1 MAEGSWRRWRNER
14 GCVRVPWNPSEKED
28 GWIEEKRE
36 HVRRTHRRTNE
47 RRTRVPKP
55 SFARALSC
63 STSATRRTHSIHTR
77 VSAYP
82 QTRVRIRSW
91 KDVDC
96 TSMQDAHDVRFVAS
110 TPWSSHRGT
119 KHPLQT
125 HPRTRRTSRTTH
137 AFDPFA
143 GGVSRIDVHDV
154 RSNDAFLVQ
163 ARSQPSTCR
172 AGLVRPNPSLGT
184 LAHLSARIH
193 ALFVSRARTS
203 FDRPSVVRSFACVLG
218 SIDRSIDPQVL
229 AFVVGKPFLGI
240 TSRTCA
246 CVSSVSL
253 SSSSTA
259 RSNASYRPT
268 YVVSTSL
275 LSIRHAPTPAVF
287 LRLDPAAHVSS
298 LPSSLFF
305 FFPLSPSHF
314 GSVPSSSSS
323 CFSFPSYPFHVVLQ
337 ACRRP
342 TLARMVDEGGCA
354 RPNPHVWWRRHPN
367 PPSPSLTHP
376 HSLTQSLTQSLTLSF
391 SQKQTRFHTTE
402 GWDQVGG
409 IPTAPQPDPS
419 EGGKGPLARRMAEE
433 KKGNPL
439 RERGRKERR
448 RYCP

>member
-1 MAEGSWRRWRNER
+1 METVA
-14 GCVRVPWNPSEKED
+14 
-28 GWIEEKRE
+28 KRTRMRSCAVE
-36 HVRRTHRRTNE
+36 PIRE
-47 RRTRVPKP
+47 RRRMDRRETR
-55 SFARALSC
+55 A
-63 STSATRRTHSIHTR
+63 
-77 VSAYP
+77 
-82 QTRVRIRSW
+82 
-91 KDVDC
+91 
-96 TSMQDAHDVRFVAS
+96 
-110 TPWSSHRGT
+110 
-119 KHPLQT
+119 
-125 HPRTRRTSRTTH
+125 RTTH
-137 AFDPFA
+137 ASKDQ
-143 GGVSRIDVHDV
+143 RTT
-154 RSNDAFLVQ
+154 N
-163 ARSQPSTCR
+163 ARSQAVVRTCPFVFHVR
-172 AGLVRPNPSLGT
+172 DSSHTQHPHARLCLPTNTRPDSIVEGRGLHVD
-184 LAHLSARIH
+184 AR
-193 ALFVSRARTS
+193 RARRAFRCVDSWVFTS
-203 FDRPSVVRSFACVLG
+203 RYETSVTNASSHAPHVSDDARVRSLRRRRVADRRPRRSLQRRVPGPGDIAAVHVPCGTCSAKPLTWNAGASFCTDPRVIRFTCTHVVRSSVSRSFACVLG

-229 AFVVGKPFLGI
+229 AFVVGKPFLGV

-305 FFPLSPSHF
+305 LFPLSPSHF

>member
-1 MAEGSWRRWRNER
+1 METVAKRTRMRSCAVEPIRERRRMDRRETRARTTHASKDQRTTNAR
-14 GCVRVPWNPSEKED
+14 SQAVVRTCPFVF
-28 GWIEEKRE
+28 
-36 HVRRTHRRTNE
+36 HVRDSSHTQHPHARLCLPTN
-47 RRTRVPKP
+47 TRPD
-55 SFARALSC
+55 
-63 STSATRRTHSIHTR
+63 SIVEGRGLH
-77 VSAYP
+77 
-82 QTRVRIRSW
+82 
-91 KDVDC
+91 
-96 TSMQDAHDVRFVAS
+96 DAGFVAS

-163 ARSQPSTCR
+163 ATSQPSTCR

-229 AFVVGKPFLGI
+229 AFVVGKPFLGV

-305 FFPLSPSHF
+305 LFPLSPSHF